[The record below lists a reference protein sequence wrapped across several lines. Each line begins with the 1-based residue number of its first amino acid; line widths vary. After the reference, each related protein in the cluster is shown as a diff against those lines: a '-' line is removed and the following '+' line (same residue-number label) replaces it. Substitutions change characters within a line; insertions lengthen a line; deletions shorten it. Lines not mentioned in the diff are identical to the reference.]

1 MTMQVILV
9 SASVTDH
16 GPVVGAGFG
25 LGVVVVAGV
34 VVVVGS
40 VVVVVVGSVVVVV
53 VGSVVVVV
61 VVGSVVVVVVVG
73 SVVVVGAV
81 VIFEGLEVSGSG
93 RVVTSTSARTE

>member
-34 VVVVGS
+34 VVVGSVVVVVVGS

-61 VVGSVVVVVVVG
+61 VVGSVVVV
-73 SVVVVGAV
+73 GAV
-81 VIFEGLEVSGSG
+81 VVFEGLEVSGSG
-93 RVVTSTSARTE
+93 RVVPSTSARTE

>member
-34 VVVVGS
+34 VVVGSVVVVVVGS

-61 VVGSVVVVVVVG
+61 VVGSVVVV
-73 SVVVVGAV
+73 GAV
-81 VIFEGLEVSGSG
+81 VVFEGLEVSGSG

>member
-34 VVVVGS
+34 VVVGS
-40 VVVVVVGSVVVVV
+40 VAVVVVGSVVVVV

-81 VIFEGLEVSGSG
+81 VVFEGLEVSGSG
-93 RVVTSTSARTE
+93 RVVPSTSARTE